1 MVRRMSGRGG
11 GHIFWHS
18 TQTEL
23 MNEAR
28 YLTSQ
33 THVAFRHSHPL
44 SLQNIKLINPNIN
57 ILNNNNNEK
66 TSFNADA
73 FRTNGHVRTE
83 VRTC

>member
-33 THVAFRHSHPL
+33 THVAFRHS
-44 SLQNIKLINPNIN
+44 QTLINSKHQTHKLQTHQLTNS
-57 ILNNNNNEK
+57 K
-66 TSFNADA
+66 
-73 FRTNGHVRTE
+73 RTNS
-83 VRTC
+83 

>member
-44 SLQNIKLINPNIN
+44 SLQNIKLINFK
-57 ILNNNNNEK
+57 L
-66 TSFNADA
+66 
-73 FRTNGHVRTE
+73 TNSKRSNS
-83 VRTC
+83 

>member
-1 MVRRMSGRGG
+1 VVRRMSGRGG

-44 SLQNIKLINPNIN
+44 SLQNIKLINFK
-57 ILNNNNNEK
+57 L
-66 TSFNADA
+66 
-73 FRTNGHVRTE
+73 TNSKRSNS
-83 VRTC
+83 

>member
-44 SLQNIKLINPNIN
+44 SLQNIKLINFKLTNSPT
-57 ILNNNNNEK
+57 LNAPTYKPEY
-66 TSFNADA
+66 
-73 FRTNGHVRTE
+73 
-83 VRTC
+83 